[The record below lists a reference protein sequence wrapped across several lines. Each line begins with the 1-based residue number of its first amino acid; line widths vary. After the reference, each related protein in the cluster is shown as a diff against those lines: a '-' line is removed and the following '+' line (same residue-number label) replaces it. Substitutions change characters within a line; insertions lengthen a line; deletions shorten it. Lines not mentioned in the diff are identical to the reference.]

1 MWLPRLMRHVA
12 AMLVTILLGGLL
24 AATMVRLAPGFDV
37 DERELDPRLSPET
50 VAALKAERAGQH
62 NILHF
67 YVQFLGRALKGDLG
81 QSQVLNQPVRQLV
94 ADRLPATAWL
104 AGAGLLASWTL
115 AFALAV
121 IATMSRSRG
130 LDLTATVFSGMFL
143 CVPAAVLGLLTVLA
157 RSPAYL
163 AIACVVFPK
172 LFRYSR
178 NLLADSYEMPHVL
191 MARAKGLSSTRVLF
205 WHVLP
210 VCAQPLLALA
220 GISVSLALGACIPVE
235 ALCGIPGV
243 GQLAWQAAI
252 GRDLPLLVTLTVL
265 VTVITLLANS
275 SSDMVAYALRPE
287 GR

>member
-1 MWLPRLMRHVA
+1 MWFPRLMRHVA
-12 AMLVTILLGGLL
+12 AMLVTIVLGGLL

-50 VAALKAERAGQH
+50 IAALKAERAGQRD
-62 NILHF
+62 ILHF
-67 YVQFLGRALKGDLG
+67 YVQFLGRALKGELG
-81 QSQVLNQPVRQLV
+81 QSQVLNQPVRQLI
-94 ADRLPATAWL
+94 AERMAPTAWL
-104 AGAGLLASWTL
+104 AGVGLLVSWTL
-115 AFALAV
+115 AFTVAV

-172 LFRYSR
+172 LFRYCR
-178 NLLADSYEMPHVL
+178 NLLAESYEMPHVL
-191 MARAKGLSSTRVLF
+191 MARAKGLSSVRVLF

-210 VCAQPLLALA
+210 VCARPLLALA
-220 GISVSLALGACIPVE
+220 GVSVSLALGACIPVE

-265 VTVITLLANS
+265 VTVITLAANS
-275 SSDMVAYALRPE
+275 SSDMLAHALRPE